1 MRLLLALFSFLAL
14 ALAPFATPATAMS
27 VSSPCSAEMVSHH
40 GDHGQIPPDHGMK
53 ARADLC
59 CIGLA
64 PALLAAGAVIGE
76 PAIGKPMIA
85 ASRITKLNGIQPTAA
100 DPPPRA

>member
-1 MRLLLALFSFLAL
+1 MRLLLALFGFLAL
-14 ALAPFATPATAMS
+14 ALAPFATPATAMA

-40 GDHGQIPPDHGMK
+40 GDHGQIPPDHRMK

-64 PALLAAGAVIGE
+64 SALLASSATMAD
-76 PAIGKPMIA
+76 PLATKSLIA
-85 ASRITKLNGIQPTAA
+85 ALPSGIQPAAA